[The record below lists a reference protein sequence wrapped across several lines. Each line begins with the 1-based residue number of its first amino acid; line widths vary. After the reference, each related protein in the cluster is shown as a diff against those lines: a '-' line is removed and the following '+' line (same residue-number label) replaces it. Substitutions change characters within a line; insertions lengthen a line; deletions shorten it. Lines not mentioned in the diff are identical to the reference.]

1 MNRRDFIKET
11 AALTA
16 LAAISRLAAQTGI
29 TPADAK
35 SSEPA
40 KDASKKVSRRKYK
53 KTDLTVPLL
62 GYGLMRLPQKN
73 GKIDR
78 ELAQKLVDTAMAA
91 GVNYF
96 DTAQPY
102 HNGES
107 QQFIGEAMK
116 KYPRDTY
123 MLTTKLPLWSIRTL
137 AEAESIFK
145 GQLEACQTEYFDFY
159 LAHAFNANTFRTFES
174 LKIYDFLK
182 KQKDAG
188 KIKHLGFSFHD
199 SAEALEPIVNAHDW
213 DFVQIQLN
221 YIDWDKQNA
230 KRMYEFLTSKEIPV
244 IVMEPLQGGTLAKL
258 TPAAEQVLKKADEK
272 ASVASWAFRYAGSL
286 PNVLTVLSGM
296 TTMEVLKENLE
307 TFTDFKP
314 LTDAERKT
322 LEEARDVYLGISKSR
337 VPCTTC
343 RYCVNECPVKIE
355 IPAVFTA
362 WNDFCEKK
370 DEAAFKDAYNKLAVK
385 ASACIGCRRC
395 VRRCPQQI
403 DIPTELA
410 KIAQAAG
417 DNAGGG
423 RGGRGG
429 RGGGMGGGFGGMGGG
444 FGGAPGGMGGGFG
457 GAPGGMGG
465 GFGGG
470 RPGGGR

>member
-1 MNRRDFIKET
+1 MNRREFIKET

-16 LAAISRLAAQTGI
+16 LAAMSRLAAQTGVA
-29 TPADAK
+29 PADAK
-35 SSEPA
+35 SSEP
-40 KDASKKVSRRKYK
+40 KDAARKVSRRKYR

-78 ELAQKLVDTAMAA
+78 ELAQQLVDTAMAA

-116 KYPRDTY
+116 KYPRDSY

-159 LAHAFNANTFRTFES
+159 LAHAFNANTFRTFEN
-174 LKIYDFLK
+174 LKIYDYLK

-199 SAEALEPIVNAHDW
+199 SADVLETIANAHDW

-272 ASVASWAFRYAGSL
+272 ASIASWAFRYAASL

-296 TTMEVLKENLE
+296 TTMEVLKENIE

-314 LTDAERKT
+314 LTDDERKV
-322 LEEARDVYLGISKSR
+322 LDEARDVYLGVSKSR

-343 RYCVNECPVKIE
+343 RYCVNECPVRIE

-370 DEAAFKDAYNKLAVK
+370 DEAAFKDAYNKLSVK

-429 RGGGMGGGFGGMGGG
+429 RGGGMGGS
-444 FGGAPGGMGGGFG
+444 
-457 GAPGGMGG
+457 PGGMGG

-470 RPGGGR
+470 QRPGGMGGAPGGFGGGMGGQRPGGGR